1 MAEPAKPEVAFDTL
15 QTAEDLK
22 SAGMDE
28 RHAKAIATAMR
39 DAIASGT
46 VTRTDLAE
54 FKGET
59 KADFVGVENLA
70 DGDNRRIPHHGNHR
84 ALLLITNRHQA
95 PCTPFW

>member
-1 MAEPAKPEVAFDTL
+1 MAEPAKPEVGFDTL
-15 QTAEDLK
+15 RTAEDLK

-59 KADFVGVENLA
+59 KAELVGVKIWLTVMTVVILTFAIIE
-70 DGDNRRIPHHGNHR
+70 R
-84 ALLLITNRHQA
+84 
-95 PCTPFW
+95 FF